1 MVLVMVTER
10 FRSSLKFLKPTL
22 GKDMSLQTHLVRSRK
37 PYGQYYYIC
46 YIPKDLI
53 EVLGTKVFRVSLKN
67 SQYSHSKRI
76 SDKLH
81 NVTQSIFGKIRQ
93 GLMRDLTIED
103 VKNVL
108 RIEVRKSLLHIHHVE
123 YGTNIFDEIKLN
135 ESLKKVEVEE
145 SKLKNSLSDDYK
157 NVLKKMERE
166 IDQILL
172 SLDLEPDK
180 SKVEYKGLVRKWVE
194 LKLMRTNWKRELINQ
209 TGKTDE
215 DFRKEVDDKWKMD
228 LFSSVSN
235 DSFQELTEPVE
246 IKIPPKT
253 KSKKDSPLLSE
264 GLERYLGVMKLRMK
278 RNNTIEETRVTFE
291 EFVEIFG
298 DREITEYTS
307 VDGRDY
313 RDILIKFPKNRKK
326 VKRYRDKSLKE
337 IIKMEVPPSERISLQ
352 TQTKLQSRLKT
363 LWNYFLQEYPEF
375 ISQNI
380 FQSPTPKIKR
390 LEKDRKQD
398 FTPDEIQTIFN
409 PNVYIPFIFNNK
421 KHDKYRSPYYWV
433 PIISSLTG
441 CRVEEICQMETE
453 SIIKVNGVWIYRLR
467 ELGESEEENPKVKNL
482 YSERDIPLHD
492 VLVDELN
499 FIGFVKRK
507 KSKGHKRV
515 FHELPYVNNKY
526 QKNVIRFFN
535 ERYLKYLG
543 LKGTKK
549 VSFHSLRHSVETHLT
564 NKRVHLRF
572 LDYLQGHVQTGE
584 GGKTY
589 LHKIQPEILK
599 DECVDKISWNVDWK
613 KMKMDWKSHL

>member
-1 MVLVMVTER
+1 
-10 FRSSLKFLKPTL
+10 
-22 GKDMSLQTHLVRSRK
+22 
-37 PYGQYYYIC
+37 
-46 YIPKDLI
+46 
-53 EVLGTKVFRVSLKN
+53 
-67 SQYSHSKRI
+67 
-76 SDKLH
+76 
-81 NVTQSIFGKIRQ
+81 
-93 GLMRDLTIED
+93 
-103 VKNVL
+103 
-108 RIEVRKSLLHIHHVE
+108 
-123 YGTNIFDEIKLN
+123 
-135 ESLKKVEVEE
+135 
-145 SKLKNSLSDDYK
+145 
-157 NVLKKMERE
+157 MERE

-228 LFSSVSN
+228 FFSSVSN

-453 SIIKVNGVWIYRLR
+453 SIIKVNGVWIYKLR

-599 DECVDKISWNVDWK
+599 EECVDKISWNVDWK